1 MGWVVVHNHDQ
12 RLTVEIHPGHA
23 VQLSNE
29 NARAATRDGER
40 ESEGN
45 GREGVF
51 GEKGNTEDT
60 RKELT

>member
-1 MGWVVVHNHDQ
+1 MPEP
-12 RLTVEIHPGHA
+12 RRTA
-23 VQLSNE
+23 LS
-29 NARAATRDGER
+29 G

-51 GEKGNTEDT
+51 GEKRNTEDA